1 MSKVDSKIGDL
12 PRASKVDDDS
22 LFVMEQQSEALAV
35 EGGLIAD
42 FVRDAAE
49 ADVQKAVDAAST
61 AQTAADRAEA
71 ARDSIVVDEA
81 KLSQAVSSATASA
94 TSAKTSEVNAA
105 ASETAAAN
113 SAALARAEADRATI
127 PAVAGVYNT
136 ILTDS
141 VTGERYALIV
151 ENGRPALLG
160 VSETLEATDMVFID
174 HATGSS
180 YIMGVENGRPYIQ
193 EV

>member
-12 PRASKVDDDS
+12 PRATTVDDDS
-22 LFVMEQQSEALAV
+22 LFVMEQQNEALAV

-81 KLSQAVSSATASA
+81 KLSQAVSSASASA
-94 TSAKTSEVNAA
+94 TAAKVSEDNAA
-105 ASETAAAN
+105 ASETAAIDAAN
-113 SAALARAEADRATI
+113 RAQAEANRATI
-127 PAVAGVYNT
+127 PAVTGVYNV
-136 ILTDS
+136 IITDS
-141 VTGERYALIV
+141 VTGGRYALIV
-151 ENGRPALLG
+151 ENGRLAILG
-160 VSETLEATDMVFID
+160 VSDTLDATNMNLID
-174 HATGSS
+174 SATGTA
-180 YIMGVENGRPYIQ
+180 YELTVESGRLNLK